1 MFPPAGLA
9 LEDAIRNYAEYRS
22 GPDAWFLSRFI
33 CPANRLPELGTH
45 RGLFAD
51 RGALRVSVLGLQAA
65 SRDDFIPRL
74 TESLHLVSEFQR
86 SCGSNVRIDGMELVL
101 PSDLIDGGDANAIA
115 AVIRAAA
122 EAAVEATGNPG
133 IRLFFEATGRGQW
146 AGATRATIQ
155 AIGQHNAGWKGQAGG
170 LAAFKLRTGGV
181 NADAFPTVEQ
191 IVTVITACLEQ
202 RVAFKCTAGL
212 HHPVRLYHESV
223 GTRMH
228 GFLNLFAAA
237 TLAHAR
243 STKEF
248 DLRSVL
254 ADENPLHFRFHEDGL
269 AWQRSRASVEEIERA
284 RRDFILSFGSCSFE
298 EPLQDLGVLQLL

>member
-1 MFPPAGLA
+1 
-9 LEDAIRNYAEYRS
+9 
-22 GPDAWFLSRFI
+22 
-33 CPANRLPELGTH
+33 
-45 RGLFAD
+45 
-51 RGALRVSVLGLQAA
+51 
-65 SRDDFIPRL
+65 
-74 TESLHLVSEFQR
+74 
-86 SCGSNVRIDGMELVL
+86 
-101 PSDLIDGGDANAIA
+101 
-115 AVIRAAA
+115 
-122 EAAVEATGNPG
+122 
-133 IRLFFEATGRGQW
+133 
-146 AGATRATIQ
+146 
-155 AIGQHNAGWKGQAGG
+155 
-170 LAAFKLRTGGV
+170 
-181 NADAFPTVEQ
+181 
-191 IVTVITACLEQ
+191 VITACLEQ

-284 RRDFILSFGSCSFE
+284 RRDFIVSFGSCSFE